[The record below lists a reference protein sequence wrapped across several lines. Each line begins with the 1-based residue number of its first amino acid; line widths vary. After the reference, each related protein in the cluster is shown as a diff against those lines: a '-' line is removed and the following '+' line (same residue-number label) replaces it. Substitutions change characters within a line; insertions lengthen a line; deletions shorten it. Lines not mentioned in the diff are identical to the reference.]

1 MLEPDIN
8 DFKGGICIAD
18 NGRAKGDI
26 LSVSSTREETR
37 AAYDLMSGFYDLVAG
52 WAEHPAITHA
62 LEAAHIMEGESVL
75 EVGFGTGWA
84 IEMIHR
90 AVGESGRVCGIDL
103 SAGMIEMTMR
113 RLAKAGFAGG
123 VELEQGDM
131 TKMPYPDGIFDVVF
145 SSFVIELLDTPE
157 IPAAL
162 SEIRR
167 VLKPGGRFVDV
178 SMSKS
183 GDGAMVRLYEWL
195 HARLPR
201 YVDCRPI
208 YVQELIESAG
218 FEVMETEMRKV
229 MGLPVEIVVAGK
241 G

>member
-1 MLEPDIN
+1 
-8 DFKGGICIAD
+8 
-18 NGRAKGDI
+18 
-26 LSVSSTREETR
+26 
-37 AAYDLMSGFYDLVAG
+37 
-52 WAEHPAITHA
+52 
-62 LEAAHIMEGESVL
+62 MEGESVL

-84 IEMIHR
+84 IEKIRR
-90 AVGESGRVCGIDL
+90 AAGESGSVCGIDL
-103 SAGMIEMTMR
+103 SAGMMEMTMR
-113 RLAKAGFAGG
+113 RLGRAGFAGA
-123 VELEQGDM
+123 VELEQGDI
-131 TKMPYPDGIFDVVF
+131 TKLPYPDGIFDVVF
-145 SSFVIELLDTPE
+145 SSFVIELLGTPE
-157 IPAAL
+157 IPVAL
-162 SEIRR
+162 SEIKR

-218 FEVMETEMRKV
+218 FEVREAEIRSV
-229 MGLPVEIVVAGK
+229 VVVVPVEIVVAGK